1 MTGWKT
7 WIAAALS
14 ICYGVFGWLLD
25 LHGPDAMMSFV
36 INGLALVGIGH
47 KIEKTGPD
55 PHRIGQPAPTHRHK
69 NNPNIS

>member
-1 MTGWKT
+1 MIGWKT

-25 LHGPDAMMSFV
+25 LHGPDAMMQFV

-47 KIEKTGPD
+47 KIDKSKQETP
-55 PHRIGQPAPTHRHK
+55 
-69 NNPNIS
+69 